1 MDIIIPESYLLPHYI
16 TTERIY
22 QPLTMHIL
30 DIALYDQGQPDH
42 NTVFK
47 VPTHK
52 IKDLKGALEV
62 MKLNYN
68 DLLLP
73 LAS

>member
-1 MDIIIPESYLLPHYI
+1 MNIIISESYLLHYHI
-16 TTERIY
+16 TTDDIN
-22 QPLTMHIL
+22 QPLTVHIL

-42 NTVFK
+42 NTVFE